1 MHGGDGDDMMYILVV
16 AMAYKLLIAFII
28 EKISYLTLP

>member
-16 AMAYKLLIAFII
+16 AMAYKLLIAFIL
-28 EKISYLTLP
+28 EKFFYLTLP